1 MPRAV
6 RGSDAKQ
13 AEFTGGFAGQ
23 AQRELGKRR
32 MFSPDGYLE
41 KRRWRRPPAHR
52 FKPPTGSAP
61 LRDRYERPLTSRGHL
76 GSRGVERRAYAVQV
90 GRAKTRQ
97 VGKKGYTAS

>member
-32 MFSPDGYLE
+32 
-41 KRRWRRPPAHR
+41 WRRPPAHR

-61 LRDRYERPLTSRGHL
+61 LRERYERPLTSRGHL
-76 GSRGVERRAYAVQV
+76 VSRGVERRAYAVQV
-90 GRAKTRQ
+90 GRTKTRQ
-97 VGKKGYTAS
+97 VGKKGYLPS